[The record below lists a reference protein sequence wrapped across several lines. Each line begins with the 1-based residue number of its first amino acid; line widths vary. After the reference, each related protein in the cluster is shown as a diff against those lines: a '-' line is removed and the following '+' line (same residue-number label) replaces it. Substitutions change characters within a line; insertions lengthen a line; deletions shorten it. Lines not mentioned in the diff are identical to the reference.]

1 MTVVTLSYQIGS
13 LGGEVAQHTARLLNL
28 ELIDRHQV
36 HTLAE
41 SCDDEY
47 KDACSTYALEE
58 FGGFL
63 ERLSFDRPAYKS
75 LFEALNF
82 ELAGRDQVMLLG
94 RGAQVVLKDVPGVF
108 HARIIAPETIR
119 VERVAARQGLTSREA
134 WHLVRDHEHHRKTL
148 IESVFRV
155 DPGDYFFYDIILNTA
170 HYNSETAA
178 ELLVQGT
185 LKKEQ
190 TGDQAG
196 VIDEMKN
203 LATAKRLESIIRKQV
218 RTAPFM
224 EGVTV
229 SLTADGTVVLNG
241 LVRSRQDVEVA
252 QKIAEDTAG
261 GAEMV
266 DNQLRIYSLI
276 R

>member
-1 MTVVTLSYQIGS
+1 MTILTISYQIGS
-13 LGGEVAQHTARLLNL
+13 FGGEVAEHAARLLNL

-47 KDACSTYALEE
+47 KDACSAYALEE

-82 ELAGRDQVMLLG
+82 ELAGRGEVLLLG

-108 HARIIAPETIR
+108 HARIIAPETMR
-119 VERVAARQGLTSREA
+119 VERVAAREGLTSREA
-134 WHLVRDHEHHRKTL
+134 WHVVRNHGRQRKAL

-155 DPGDYFFYDIILNTA
+155 DPSDYFLYDIIINSA
-170 HYNSETAA
+170 HYTSETAA
-178 ELLVQGT
+178 ELLVQAVM
-185 LKKEQ
+185 KKERPV
-190 TGDQAG
+190 DYAA
-196 VIDEMKN
+196 VITEMNN
-203 LATAKRLESIIRKQV
+203 LAAAKRLESVIRKRV

-229 SLTADGTVVLNG
+229 NLTADGTVVLNG

-252 QKIAEDTAG
+252 QIIAEETAG
-261 GAEMV
+261 GGNMV

>member
-1 MTVVTLSYQIGS
+1 MAVVTISYQIGS
-13 LGGEVAQHTARLLNL
+13 LGGEVAQHAAQLLNL
-28 ELIDRHQV
+28 ELIDSHQV

-47 KDACSTYALEE
+47 KDACSAYALEE
-58 FGGFL
+58 FGGIL

-82 ELAGRDQVMLLG
+82 ELAGRGSVLLLG
-94 RGAQVVLKDVPGVF
+94 RGAQVVLKDIPGVF
-108 HARIIAPETIR
+108 HARIIAPEIIR
-119 VERVAARQGLTSREA
+119 VERVAARERLTSREA
-134 WHLVRDHEHHRKTL
+134 WQIVQNHGRHRKAL

-155 DPGDYFFYDIILNTA
+155 DPNDYFFYDIIINTA
-170 HYNSETAA
+170 HYTSEATA
-178 ELLVQGT
+178 ELLAQAIA
-185 LKKEQ
+185 KKDRI
-190 TGDQAG
+190 GDQAV
-196 VIDEMKN
+196 VIEEMKN
-203 LATAKRLESIIRKQV
+203 LAAAKRLESIIRKQV

-241 LVRSRQDVEVA
+241 LVRSQQDIEIA
-252 QKIAEDTAG
+252 QRIAEDADG
-261 GAEMV
+261 GCKV
-266 DNQLRIYSLI
+266 DNQLRIYSVI